1 MKTIKDYLRKN
12 LSRSAKRKLRNL
24 RDDIKAIG
32 CRNNLEK
39 LAKIYKT
46 DKTGN
51 HNYTSHYKLH
61 LKKFKYKRIKLLEIG
76 AGGFS
81 IPYEGG
87 NSLRMWKK
95 YFRFG
100 SIYSI
105 DIYDKT
111 TIEENRIKI
120 FQGNQKD
127 KDFLNKVTEMT
138 GDLDIIIDDACHINK
153 YVIESFQV
161 LFPKLKDGGVYV
173 VEDTQTS
180 YWKSFGGDSENLN
193 NPDTTMNFFKSLAD
207 SLNNKE
213 FIKPYYQQT
222 YYDKNIVSIHF
233 YHNLIFIFKGNNSE
247 PSNIIINNENN
258 TIAPYEN
265 YNKIDSPLIYEQFQ

>member
-1 MKTIKDYLRKN
+1 MKTIIEYFKKK
-12 LSRSAKRKLRNL
+12 LSKSSKRKLRNL

-32 CRNNLEK
+32 FGNNLGK
-39 LAKIYKT
+39 LARIYRT
-46 DKTGN
+46 DKAGD
-51 HNYTSHYKLH
+51 HNYTPHYKLH
-61 LKKFKYKRIKLLEIG
+61 FKKFKYKQIKLLEIG
-76 AGGFS
+76 AGGYS

-87 NSLRMWKK
+87 SSMRMWKK
-95 YFRFG
+95 YFPFG
-100 SIYSI
+100 SIYAV

-120 FQGNQKD
+120 FQGNQND
-127 KDFLNKVTEMT
+127 KEFLDKITGIT

-153 YVIESFQV
+153 YVIESFRI

-173 VEDTQTS
+173 VEDTQAS

-213 FIKPYYQQT
+213 FIKPFYRQSYF
-222 YYDKNIVSIHF
+222 DRKIVSIHF
-233 YHNLIFIFKGNNSE
+233 YHNLVFVYKGNNDE
-247 PSNIIINNENN
+247 PSNIITNNEHN
-258 TIAPYEN
+258 TVAPHSN
-265 YNKIDSPLIYEQFQ
+265 FNKINTEQPDTMI